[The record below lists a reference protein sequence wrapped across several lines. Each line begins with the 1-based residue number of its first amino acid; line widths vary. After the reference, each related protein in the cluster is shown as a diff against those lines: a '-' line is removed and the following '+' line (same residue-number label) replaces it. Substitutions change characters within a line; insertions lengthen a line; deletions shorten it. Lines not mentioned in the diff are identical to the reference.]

1 MSIRDL
7 ISDTGVHFAGKFG
20 GLEAIPKWMYN
31 HRTLLGSM
39 EAIGRGSFVLNHDMC
54 SDIVTTLYIGISG
67 RSLAEAGNKQVSII
81 MECSVNTLMPGI
93 I

>member
-7 ISDTGVHFAGKFG
+7 ICDTGVHFAGKFG
-20 GLEAIPKWMYN
+20 GLEATPKRTFY

-54 SDIVTTLYIGISG
+54 SDIVTILYIGISG
-67 RSLAEAGNKQVSII
+67 RALAEAGNKQVSII
-81 MECSVNTLMPGI
+81 MKYNVNTLMPGI

>member
-20 GLEAIPKWMYN
+20 GLEATPKRTFY